1 MKKITV
7 SGIAIV
13 DDKQQRFNVVIKTS
27 DIPEKY
33 LNGYLLNRYLPEA
46 LETEFKDPV
55 SRVRSFEIEKIENLK
70 EESSFYDKSIFELTK
85 KELRDFCCEFLFTGV
100 NTKKSL
106 INLQNDVS
114 LEYLKEIKNLDVYN
128 IAGFSN
134 ENSKG
139 EKIID
144 FDMMR
149 KEDNKFLFTIKKS
162 QKPNPALKSEETN
175 KISLEYLRK
184 QEEENSNVSSIKN
197 KKTKEEKEEDELYIE
212 LKKK

>member
-13 DDKQQRFNVVIKTS
+13 DNKQQKFNVVVKTS

-55 SRVRSFEIEKIENLK
+55 SRIRSFEIEKIENLK
-70 EESSFYDKSIFELTK
+70 EESSFYDKSVFELTK

-144 FDMMR
+144 FDIMR
-149 KEDNKFLFTIKKS
+149 KEDNKFLFTIKKN

-184 QEEENSNVSSIKN
+184 QEEENDNVSSIKN

>member
-55 SRVRSFEIEKIENLK
+55 SRIRSFEIEKIEDDK
-70 EESSFYDKSIFELTK
+70 KDSVFYDKSIFELSK
-85 KELRDFCCEFLFTGV
+85 KELRDFCCEFLFTGID
-100 NTKKSL
+100 TKKSL
-106 INLQNDVS
+106 FELQNIVAI
-114 LEYLKEIKNLDVYN
+114 EYLKEIKNLDVYN
-128 IAGFSN
+128 IAGLSN

-149 KEDNKFLFTIKKS
+149 KQDNKFLFTIKKS

-184 QEEENSNVSSIKN
+184 QEEENDNVFITKSN
-197 KKTKEEKEEDELYIE
+197 KTKEKEEDELYSE